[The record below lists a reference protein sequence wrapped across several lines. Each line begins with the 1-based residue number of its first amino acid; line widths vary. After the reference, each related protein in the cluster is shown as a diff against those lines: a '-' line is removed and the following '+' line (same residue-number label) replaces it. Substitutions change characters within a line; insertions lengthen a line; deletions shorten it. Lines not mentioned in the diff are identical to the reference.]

1 MVYLST
7 VAHTI
12 RHKTKLINRV
22 RRVRGQI
29 DAVERALN
37 EEMECTDVLQRIAAC
52 RGAIESLFAE
62 VLEDHIRFHIIER
75 RDSADASDT
84 GEELID
90 VVRTYLR

>member
-1 MVYLST
+1 LT

-12 RHKTKLINRV
+12 RQKTKLINRV

-37 EEMECTDVLQRIAAC
+37 EEMECTAVLQRIAAC
-52 RGAIESLFAE
+52 RGAIESLFTE

-75 RDSADASDT
+75 RDSADASDA